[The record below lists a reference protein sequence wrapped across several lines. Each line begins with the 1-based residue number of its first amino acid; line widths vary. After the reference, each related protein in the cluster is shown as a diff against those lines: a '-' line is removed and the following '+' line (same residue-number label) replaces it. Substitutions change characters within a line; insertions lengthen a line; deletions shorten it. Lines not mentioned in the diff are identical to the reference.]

1 VWHCLATDISNS
13 QTPIVADKKLFF
25 ALWPSHRQRELLRDA
40 INPVLSTVEGQTV
53 DRRNWHITLVFIGA
67 FPEEKIPG
75 LMAAANI
82 IEPGEIRLRFD
93 SLTFWQR
100 PKIAC
105 LHAKIIP
112 PELERLVGNLQ
123 QALIPFG
130 FEPEE
135 RVYRP
140 HITVSRKV
148 RAFQEIR
155 LARAVEVQWS
165 DFELVESVSFRG
177 EVQYHPLKQ

>member
-1 VWHCLATDISNS
+1 M
-13 QTPIVADKKLFF
+13 ADKKLFF
-25 ALWPSHRQRELLRDA
+25 ALWPSHRQREQMRDV
-40 INPVLSTVEGQTV
+40 INPALSTVEGQSV
-53 DRRNWHITLVFIGA
+53 DRRNWHITLVFIGS
-67 FPEEKIPG
+67 FPEESIPG
-75 LMAAANI
+75 LMSAVDI

-105 LHAKIIP
+105 MHAKIIP
-112 PELERLVGNLQ
+112 PELDHLVKMLE

-130 FEPEE
+130 FEPDE

-155 LARAVEVQWS
+155 LARPVELQWS
-165 DFELVESVSFRG
+165 DFELVESVSVRG

>member
-1 VWHCLATDISNS
+1 MA
-13 QTPIVADKKLFF
+13 
-25 ALWPSHRQRELLRDA
+25 
-40 INPVLSTVEGQTV
+40 V
-53 DRRNWHITLVFIGA
+53 DRRNWHVTLVYIGD
-67 FPEEKIPG
+67 FPEERIPG
-75 LMAAANI
+75 LMSAMDI

-105 LHAKIIP
+105 MHAKIVP
-112 PELERLVGNLQ
+112 PELEHLVKTIQ

-130 FEPEE
+130 IEPQE

-148 RAFQEIR
+148 RAFQDVR
-155 LARAVEVQWS
+155 LARPVELSWS
-165 DFELVESVSFRG
+165 GFELVESISFRG

>member
-1 VWHCLATDISNS
+1 
-13 QTPIVADKKLFF
+13 VADKKLFY
-25 ALWPSHRQRELLRDA
+25 ALWPSHRQREVLRDA
-40 INPVLSTVEGQTV
+40 INPVLTTVEGQTV
-53 DRRNWHITLVFIGA
+53 DRRNWHVTLVFIGN
-67 FPEEKIPG
+67 FPEENIPG
-75 LMAAANI
+75 LMAATDI
-82 IEPGEIRLRFD
+82 IKPIDIRLRFD

-105 LHAKIIP
+105 MHTKIIP
-112 PELERLVGNLQ
+112 PELERLVASLQ
-123 QALIPFG
+123 QALSPFG

-155 LARAVEVQWS
+155 LARPVELQWS
-165 DFELVESVSFRG
+165 DFELVESLSVRG
-177 EVQYHPLKQ
+177 EVQYRPLKQ

>member
-1 VWHCLATDISNS
+1 M
-13 QTPIVADKKLFF
+13 ADKKLFY
-25 ALWPSHRQRELLRDA
+25 ALWTSHRQREQLRDT
-40 INPVLSTVEGQTV
+40 INPELSPIEGQSV
-53 DRRNWHITLVFIGA
+53 DRRNWHVTLVYIGD
-67 FPEEKIPG
+67 FPEERIPG
-75 LMAAANI
+75 LISAMDI

-105 LHAKIIP
+105 MHAKIIP
-112 PELERLVGNLQ
+112 PELEHLVKTMQ

-130 FEPEE
+130 IEPQE

-148 RAFQEIR
+148 RAFQDVR
-155 LARAVEVQWS
+155 LARPVELSWS
-165 DFELVESVSFRG
+165 GFELVESISFRG

>member
-1 VWHCLATDISNS
+1 M
-13 QTPIVADKKLFF
+13 ADKKLFF
-25 ALWPSHRQRELLRDA
+25 ALWPVHRQREVLRDA

-53 DRRNWHITLVFIGA
+53 DRRNWHVTLVFIGN

-75 LMAAANI
+75 LMAAVDSI
-82 IEPGEIRLRFD
+82 RPVDIRLRFD

-105 LHAKIIP
+105 MHTKIIP
-112 PELERLVGNLQ
+112 PELERLVADLQ
-123 QALIPFG
+123 EALVPFG
-130 FEPEE
+130 VVPEE

-155 LARAVEVQWS
+155 LARPVELQWS
-165 DFELVESVSFRG
+165 DFELVESVSVRG